1 MPEIPFGG
9 VKDSGYGSEGG
20 PEALEQYLMAESA
33 ESSALMRCRI
43 RDPYCATRRRPAW
56 WSRSSARG

>member
-20 PEALEQYLMAESA
+20 AEAIESYLNIKVVSQM
-33 ESSALMRCRI
+33 
-43 RDPYCATRRRPAW
+43 TV
-56 WSRSSARG
+56 